1 MAGGTQYFVGI
12 VERLWDSARLWRCAA
27 AVLATTA
34 LALAVSALVSRA
46 PPDFGELPVIA
57 MLRDPGQH
65 PAWAVR
71 LAPPAHQI
79 AIDGFDA
86 PPPPPG
92 KAYQLW
98 LVAPGAAP
106 EPLGLLPL
114 SGRKIIAE
122 TPANIRLLTGRGELW
137 ITLEPATGTL
147 AAAPSGAPVLG
158 AGFDG
163 SGKPARSLR

>member
-1 MAGGTQYFVGI
+1 MQQ
-12 VERLWDSARLWRCAA
+12 LWDSARLWRCAA

-46 PPDFGELPVIA
+46 PPDFSELPVIA
-57 MLRDPGQH
+57 LLRDAGGH

-71 LAPPAHQI
+71 LAATAHQI
-79 AIDGFDA
+79 AVEGFDA

-98 LVAPGAAP
+98 LMAQGGAP

-122 TPANIRLLTGRGELW
+122 APANIRLLAGKGELR
-137 ITLEPATGTL
+137 ITLERATGTL
-147 AAAPSGAPVLG
+147 AAAPSGAPVFD
-158 AGFDG
+158 ADFDG
-163 SGKPARSLR
+163 SGKPARTLR